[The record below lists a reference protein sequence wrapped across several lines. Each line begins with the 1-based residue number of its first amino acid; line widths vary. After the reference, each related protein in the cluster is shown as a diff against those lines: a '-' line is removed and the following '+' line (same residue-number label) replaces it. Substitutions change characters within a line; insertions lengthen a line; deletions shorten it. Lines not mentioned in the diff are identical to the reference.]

1 VRSLGEGRYLPRIS
15 RFTVTGV
22 VSTGYRDLD
31 RLWTLVSLDRGRRVL
46 SDDSSREVI
55 GVKIDD
61 PFALPNPLFHRGL
74 RGVQR
79 RAQTIEALRVQ
90 HDVASVL
97 APEWYLTDWYSVER
111 SRYVS
116 FQTTGNLL
124 VFIMIMILVVAAINI
139 SSSLIMLVLE
149 KETEIAILRA
159 TGTPRR
165 IITGAFVWSG
175 LIVGVAGAAIGA
187 GAGIAISVYVNA
199 ILAGIES
206 ALSFFGGTTRLFNA
220 DFYLESI
227 PVDIAFLPL
236 AASVVLAVGVA
247 LVSSIIPAL
256 RASNVRPDR
265 ILRRH
270 G

>member
-1 VRSLGEGRYLPRIS
+1 
-15 RFTVTGV
+15 
-22 VSTGYRDLD
+22 
-31 RLWTLVSLDRGRRVL
+31 
-46 SDDSSREVI
+46 
-55 GVKIDD
+55 
-61 PFALPNPLFHRGL
+61 
-74 RGVQR
+74 
-79 RAQTIEALRVQ
+79 
-90 HDVASVL
+90 VASVL